1 MDMLSNHNSIGES
14 PPLKGATLQVK
25 LEDQIRVLHLAELD
39 LQILSLNQKIQSLPE
54 SIAYKE
60 LTIEF
65 ETTRDLRIAAETEL
79 SDMSAEINRSESD
92 VEQVANR
99 IEKDERRL
107 NAGQG
112 TPKELEQMQ
121 HELVSLNARRA
132 ELEEVELEV
141 MLRADA
147 IKERIKELQEK
158 ESALSVQVE
167 AASLAKDQA
176 LSSINSEIT
185 STTESRDKLS
195 AETDKAL
202 VDLYEKIRGN
212 GVTGAAK
219 LLNGKCGG
227 CNLAINAGDLTKLL
241 ALPAEELA
249 RCEECRCILVR
260 Q

>member
-1 MDMLSNHNSIGES
+1 MQAKIDD
-14 PPLKGATLQVK
+14 QV
-25 LEDQIRVLHLAELD
+25 RVLRLAELD
-39 LQILSLNQKIQSLPE
+39 LLLTSLNQRVQVLPE

-60 LTIEF
+60 LNIEF
-65 ETTRDLRIAAETEL
+65 ETTRDLRIAATTEL
-79 SDMSAEINRSESD
+79 SDMSTEINRAEND
-92 VEQVANR
+92 VEQVASR

-121 HELVSLNARRA
+121 HELVSLNTRRS
-132 ELEEVELEV
+132 ELEEIELEV
-141 MLRADA
+141 MLRVDA
-147 IKERIKELQEK
+147 IKERIKELQAKEHALSVKLEAASSAK
-158 ESALSVQVE
+158 ESALS
-167 AASLAKDQA
+167 SL
-176 LSSINSEIT
+176 NSEISVT
-185 STTESRDKLS
+185 LENKRKLT

-202 VDLYEKIRGN
+202 VELYEKIRGN

-219 LLNGKCGG
+219 LINGKCSG

-241 ALPAEELA
+241 ALPAEEVA

>member
-1 MDMLSNHNSIGES
+1 MQ
-14 PPLKGATLQVK
+14 AK
-25 LEDQIRVLHLAELD
+25 LEDQIRVLQMAELD

-54 SIAYKE
+54 SVAYKE
-60 LTIEF
+60 LNIEF

-79 SDMSAEINRSESD
+79 SDMSAEIKRSEND

-112 TPKELEQMQ
+112 TPKELEQIQ

-147 IKERIKELQEK
+147 IKERITELQAK
-158 ESALSVQVE
+158 ESALSVQLE
-167 AASLAKDQA
+167 AASLAKENA
-176 LSSINSEIT
+176 LSSINSEISAT
-185 STTESRDKLS
+185 SQERSKISL
-195 AETDKAL
+195 ETDRAL
-202 VDLYEKIRGN
+202 VDLYEKIRAN

-219 LLNGKCGG
+219 LANGKCGG

-241 ALPAEELA
+241 SLPAEEVA

-260 Q
+260 A

>member
-1 MDMLSNHNSIGES
+1 MQAKIDD
-14 PPLKGATLQVK
+14 QV
-25 LEDQIRVLHLAELD
+25 RVLRLAELD
-39 LQILSLNQKIQSLPE
+39 LLLTSLNQRIQILPE

-60 LTIEF
+60 LNIEF
-65 ETTRDLRIAAETEL
+65 ETTRDLRIAATTEL
-79 SDMSAEINRSESD
+79 SDMSTEINRAEND
-92 VEQVANR
+92 VEQVASR

-121 HELVSLNARRA
+121 HELVSLNTRRS
-132 ELEEVELEV
+132 ELEEIELEV
-141 MLRADA
+141 MLRVDS
-147 IKERIKELQEK
+147 IKERIKELQAKEHALSVKLEAASSAK
-158 ESALSVQVE
+158 ESALS
-167 AASLAKDQA
+167 SL
-176 LSSINSEIT
+176 NSEISVT
-185 STTESRDKLS
+185 LENKRKLT

-202 VDLYEKIRGN
+202 VELYEKIRGN

-219 LLNGKCGG
+219 LINGKCSG

-241 ALPAEELA
+241 ALPAEEVA

>member
-1 MDMLSNHNSIGES
+1 MQAKIDD
-14 PPLKGATLQVK
+14 QV
-25 LEDQIRVLHLAELD
+25 RVLRLAELD
-39 LQILSLNQKIQSLPE
+39 LLLTSLNQRVQVLPE

-60 LTIEF
+60 LNIEF
-65 ETTRDLRIAAETEL
+65 ETTRDLRIAATTEL
-79 SDMSAEINRSESD
+79 SDMSTEINRAEND
-92 VEQVANR
+92 VEQVASR

-121 HELVSLNARRA
+121 HELVSLNTRRS
-132 ELEEVELEV
+132 ELEEIELEV
-141 MLRADA
+141 MLRVDS
-147 IKERIKELQEK
+147 IKERIKELQAKEHALSVKLEAASSAK
-158 ESALSVQVE
+158 ESALS
-167 AASLAKDQA
+167 SL
-176 LSSINSEIT
+176 NSEISVT
-185 STTESRDKLS
+185 LENKRKLT

-202 VDLYEKIRGN
+202 VELYEKIRGN

-219 LLNGKCGG
+219 LINGKCSG

-241 ALPAEELA
+241 ALPAEEVA